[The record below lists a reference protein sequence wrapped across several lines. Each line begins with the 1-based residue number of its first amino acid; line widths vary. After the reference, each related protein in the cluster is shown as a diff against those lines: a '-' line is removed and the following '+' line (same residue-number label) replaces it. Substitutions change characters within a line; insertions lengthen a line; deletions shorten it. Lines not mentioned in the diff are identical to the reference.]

1 MDPEETIITDE
12 EYEEIVE
19 RLAKIGKKISILM
32 MNWSAELQETHNE
45 QDKKEADMYYQS
57 YLDKYINPFDTLMH
71 GCQV

>member
-32 MNWSAELQETHNE
+32 MNYKKLTTNKTRKKQICTIKTIWISILQGEESMNM
-45 QDKKEADMYYQS
+45 K
-57 YLDKYINPFDTLMH
+57 
-71 GCQV
+71 